1 MKVSAMPLVA
11 FTCGIALVVP
21 ACGGSSDESAP
32 RTPQPAPEVVLTSEE
47 KQVWA
52 PLPPDRSAVPVLLY
66 HGIGRRATSR
76 TRRTRPTGSTSTTSP
91 SR

>member
-1 MKVSAMPLVA
+1 MKVSAVPLVA
-11 FTCGIALVVP
+11 FTCGISLLVT

-32 RTPQPAPEVVLTSEE
+32 RTPQPAPEVVLTAEE

-52 PLPPDRSAVPVLLY
+52 PLPLDRSSVPVLLY
-66 HGIGRRATSR
+66 HGIGPESDFSNAADAT
-76 TRRTRPTGSTSTTSP
+76 TGSASTTSP

>member
-1 MKVSAMPLVA
+1 MLVA
-11 FTCGIALVVP
+11 LTCGIVPRLRRLRGLV
-21 ACGGSSDESAP
+21 SDDGATADRPHTAPAP
-32 RTPQPAPEVVLTSEE
+32 RSQLTADE

-66 HGIGRRATSR
+66 HGIGPEATS
-76 TRRTRPTGSTSTTSP
+76 PSAADASYGSASTTSP

>member
-1 MKVSAMPLVA
+1 MPLVA
-11 FTCGIALVVP
+11 SICGICLLVP
-21 ACGGSSDESAP
+21 ACGGSSDEPAP
-32 RTPQPAPEVVLTSEE
+32 RTPRPAPEVVLTAQE

-66 HGIGRRATSR
+66 HGIGPRVTSR
-76 TRRTRPTGSTSTTSP
+76 TQLTRPTGSAFTTSP